1 MDNINESASKKR
13 SEYETLLQEVLD
25 EHGSARTITQIL
37 QEELF
42 TSTSYTAGELS
53 QKENRAEIISNL
65 ENAGNS
71 TGCELCKSLK
81 VQLSHILKELSSVR
95 LIVDLLSKEL
105 NREQSESPRNST
117 TNKQWNQVSYI
128 NRKHLTVKKV

>member
-1 MDNINESASKKR
+1 MDRLERSPKFYKR
-13 SEYETLLQEVLD
+13 NYLHLHPTRRANSV
-25 EHGSARTITQIL
+25 RR
-37 QEELF
+37 
-42 TSTSYTAGELS
+42 
-53 QKENRAEIISNL
+53 KNRVEIISNL
-65 ENAGNS
+65 ENAGNY
-71 TGCELCKSLK
+71 TGCELCKSLE
-81 VQLSHILKELSSVR
+81 VQLSHVLKELSSVR